1 MRQHGRRTGQQQRN
15 GGDVASEQR
24 PTTKGNDFLPS
35 IFPLVK
41 CKSNNIIDCVIK
53 PREMPLRCDG
63 WRWCYEC
70 GFWPVERT
78 WTGWVCL
85 QLDLASCIHGGCCR
99 NVYRVFP
106 SLTTPSQLKTEYVPL
121 TTRDAENQFIAD
133 EDRDENMSVCCL
145 LLFGNAIYF
154 YDMGKIVLNKLG

>member
-41 CKSNNIIDCVIK
+41 CKSNNIIDCVIE
-53 PREMPLRCDG
+53 PREVPFAALLVLWMSILTSREGGFVYSLILPRIFMEDAVEMCTEFFLPLLHRVNWKRNMCH
-63 WRWCYEC
+63 WC
-70 GFWPVERT
+70 F
-78 WTGWVCL
+78 
-85 QLDLASCIHGGCCR
+85 
-99 NVYRVFP
+99 
-106 SLTTPSQLKTEYVPL
+106 

-145 LLFGNAIYF
+145 LLFENF